1 MKSYFIS
8 DNRDTYVGL
17 RLAGMDGVYLQNLEE
32 ALAAFQQATAASYGI
47 LLLTEKIY
55 RKIKEPVITYK
66 EKHAMPL
73 ITIIPDRHGFEE
85 KENIT
90 DYIKGSIGL

>member
-17 RLAGMDGVYLQNLEE
+17 RLAGMDGVYLENLEN
-32 ALAAFQQATAASYGI
+32 ALTEFQTATTQSYGI

-55 RKIKEPVITYK
+55 RKIKEPVIAYK
-66 EKHAMPL
+66 EKHTMPL
-73 ITIIPDRHGFEE
+73 VTIIPDRHGFEE